1 MKKFLFILFCIILSA
16 CSPKLIYTA
25 DVNLMYDNQVI
36 KSWDS
41 VKIVDS
47 AEDYVGFVTNNQMKF
62 VIGDI
67 LITNQRDSIYI
78 K

>member
-1 MKKFLFILFCIILSA
+1 
-16 CSPKLIYTA
+16 
-25 DVNLMYDNQVI
+25 MYDNQVI

-78 K
+78 KWKDWYLLVYCYSIPSCLLDS